1 MSIAI
6 GTMMLAPGTAMP
18 SDWTAQPDKGDD
30 GWTRVAQSLAP
41 LLREHDL
48 ASTGWTF
55 SFRAP
60 GVATTAYG
68 LNEATMFATAMGR
81 LLAEVLRQGC
91 NAVEIDSV
99 TRHRFLGLP
108 YLRISGHARAL
119 HHEEPK

>member
-18 SDWTAQPDKGDD
+18 SDWTVQSDKGDD

-41 LLREHDL
+41 LLREHTL
-48 ASTGWTF
+48 AATGWTF

-81 LLAEVLRQGC
+81 LVSEVLRQGC
-91 NAVEIDSV
+91 NTVEIDSV
-99 TRHRFLGLP
+99 TKHRFLGLP
-108 YLRISGHARAL
+108 YLRISGHARDL
-119 HHEEPK
+119 HHEVPK